1 MAKEIVLKM
10 MSDIIKEGKKI
21 EKDRNLNLY
30 KNTKVSKSTLNTVDR
45 DANFK

>member
-21 EKDRNLNLY
+21 EKDSNLNLN